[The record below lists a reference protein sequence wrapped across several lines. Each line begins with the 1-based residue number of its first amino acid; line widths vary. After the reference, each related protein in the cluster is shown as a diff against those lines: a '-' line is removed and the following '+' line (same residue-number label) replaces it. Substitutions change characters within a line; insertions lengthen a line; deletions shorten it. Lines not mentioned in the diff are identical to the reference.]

1 MWIRVFKKVSSGE
14 RGIDKGAKASFQHRA
29 SIIMAY
35 LILVAGGELATASG
49 AKYDIAFA
57 KYGIAFH
64 ALILFA
70 LLIHSSLTT
79 DDEFSKLLMV
89 LILAPL
95 IRILSLSMPL
105 AHFSYIS
112 WFALISIPVYIAIFT
127 CMYIQHLKPRDV
139 ALALPKLKHLPI
151 EIATIILAFPFGILE
166 YHILK
171 PDIIVELSFEALLVP
186 ALIMIVCTGFLEE
199 LAFRGLM
206 QYHATRTMGFS
217 GIVFI
222 SALFGALHIGNL
234 SFFDVLLSGSV
245 GFIYSL
251 VVRKTGS
258 IYGVSISH
266 GIINIILF
274 LIAPHYF

>member
-1 MWIRVFKKVSSGE
+1 MVLKHFFHPRFFI
-14 RGIDKGAKASFQHRA
+14 
-29 SIIMAY
+29 SIAY
-35 LILVAGGELATASG
+35 LILVACAELLTTYEAR
-49 AKYDIAFA
+49 
-57 KYGIAFH
+57 YGIAFH

-70 LLIHSSLTT
+70 LLIHSSLTS

-105 AHFSYIS
+105 THFSYIT
-112 WFALISIPVYIAIFT
+112 WFAIISIPVYIAIFS
-127 CMYIQHLKPRDV
+127 CMYIQHIKPKDV
-139 ALALPKLKHLPI
+139 ALALPRLKHLPI
-151 EIATIILAFPFGILE
+151 EIGTILFAFPFGILE

-171 PDIIVELSFEALLVP
+171 PGIIVELSFEALIIP
-186 ALIMIVCTGFLEE
+186 ALIMILCTGFLEE

-206 QYHATRTMGFS
+206 QYHATRTMGFY

-222 SALFGALHIGNL
+222 SALFGFLHIGNL
-234 SFFDVLLSGSV
+234 SFFDVLVAGSV
-245 GFIYSL
+245 GFIFSV

-258 IYGVSISH
+258 IYGVSVSH

-274 LIAPHYF
+274 LIAPYYF